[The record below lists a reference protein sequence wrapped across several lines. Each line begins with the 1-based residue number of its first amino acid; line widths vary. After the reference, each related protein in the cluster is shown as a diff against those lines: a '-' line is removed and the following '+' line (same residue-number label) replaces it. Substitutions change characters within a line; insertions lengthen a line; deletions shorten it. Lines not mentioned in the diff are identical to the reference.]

1 MLLSFLHCSRKEEV
15 MMKRVITSLSLAML
29 GIVANYNY
37 YITITGNC
45 KNQIYLTGK
54 FELVFD

>member
-1 MLLSFLHCSRKEEV
+1 MRNIVAFISSV
-15 MMKRVITSLSLAML
+15 MA

-45 KNQIYLTGK
+45 KSQIYLTGK

>member
-15 MMKRVITSLSLAML
+15 MMKRVITSLSLAMP

-45 KNQIYLTGK
+45 KNHIYLTGK
-54 FELVFD
+54 FELAFD

>member
-1 MLLSFLHCSRKEEV
+1 MRNIVAF
-15 MMKRVITSLSLAML
+15 ISLAMP

-45 KNQIYLTGK
+45 KNHIYLTGK
-54 FELVFD
+54 FELAFD